1 MTEPLLYDVLKP
13 HKKVEARLKRLPCQL
28 NLSAC
33 YLNMGRWQDAKRQ
46 AQEVLDLEKDL
57 DDTARKMAEQEGKF
71 RLKLETSTK
80 VKALY
85 RRAKALEELGLF
97 EDCEADYRE
106 ICEIEPENQQAQKN
120 LKDFLHSMKMYEKNS
135 TIWRKAS
142 SGTFSSSP
150 LTSRTTLP
158 SHLCRL
164 IRKRLKWRLPQR
176 EHLTWT
182 ANQKKE
188 ETNV

>member
-1 MTEPLLYDVLKP
+1 VTEPLLYDVLKP

-135 TIWRKAS
+135 TKMAKSIFRDIFVEPVNEQNYSAFAPVPVNKEKAQMALAAKRA
-142 SGTFSSSP
+142 P
-150 LTSRTTLP
+150 
-158 SHLCRL
+158 HLDR
-164 IRKRLKWRLPQR
+164 
-176 EHLTWT
+176 
-182 ANQKKE
+182 
-188 ETNV
+188 